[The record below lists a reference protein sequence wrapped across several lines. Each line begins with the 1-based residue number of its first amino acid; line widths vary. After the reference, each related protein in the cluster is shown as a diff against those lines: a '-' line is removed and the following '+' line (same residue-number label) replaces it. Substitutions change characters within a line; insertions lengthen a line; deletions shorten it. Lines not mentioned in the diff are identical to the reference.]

1 MRRGRIS
8 SRGGGRVGVRP
19 LSLIAL
25 IGALALVAAACGDS
39 TEVTVV
45 SIVEQPGATVTSV
58 VETPGAT
65 VTSIVEVEVAP
76 PTTEAAS
83 RGTIAFSYGNE
94 GAGIYPIVA
103 GPAKIEAERRGYEWV
118 EGAANL
124 DCDQQVQDIENFVA
138 QGVDAIVFLPLCGIE
153 PYENVVQDAKDAGIV
168 VVGYSTAVPGGDSSI
183 VYANV
188 DGARALAA
196 EVLRWAE
203 EDYTGDPDDIT
214 WAIFTFDQ
222 CGTACTDRT
231 DPIKL
236 ILEDAFGPGLE
247 AESVAADTGLEAT
260 ETFLQQDPG
269 LNIVIGIND
278 SGALGA
284 RQAFLAQIESEGRDP
299 GEIFV
304 AGMDGEIEALEII
317 GAGDPDEIYRA
328 SGALLLD
335 QLGQGVA
342 NLPANILEGQPA
354 TSLVLNYAIITPAEA
369 DVANEIVANYNE
381 FVG

>member
-1 MRRGRIS
+1 MRRGKIPAR
-8 SRGGGRVGVRP
+8 RPRRLGARP
-19 LSLIAL
+19 LTLFAL
-25 IGALALVAAACGDS
+25 LGALALVAAACGDS

-45 SIVEQPGATVTSV
+45 SIVETPGETVV
-58 VETPGAT
+58 VETPGET
-65 VTSIVEVEVAP
+65 VVVTSIVEVEATTT
-76 PTTEAAS
+76 TTEPES
-83 RGTIAFSYGNE
+83 KGTIGFSYGNE

-103 GPAKIEAERRGYEWV
+103 RPAALEAERRGYDWV

-124 DCDQQVQDIENFVA
+124 DCDQQVQDIEGFIA
-138 QGVDAIVFLPLCGIE
+138 QGVQAIVFLPLCGIE
-153 PYENVVQDAKDAGIV
+153 PYENVVQQAKDAGIV
-168 VVGYSTAVPGGDSSI
+168 VVGYSTAIPGGDSSI

-196 EVLRWAE
+196 EVLRWAQ
-203 EDYTGDPDDIT
+203 EDYTGDPDEIS

-231 DPIKL
+231 DPIKA
-236 ILEDAFGPGLE
+236 ILEEEFGPGLE

-317 GAGDPDEIYRA
+317 GAGDPNEIYRA
-328 SGALLLD
+328 SAALLLD
-335 QLGQGVA
+335 QLGQAVA
-342 NLPANILEGQPA
+342 DLPANILEGQPS
-354 TSLVLNYAIITPAEA
+354 TSLVLNYVIITPEQA
-369 DVANEIVANYNE
+369 DLANDIVANYNQ